1 MALGDLCLPNASKMA
16 DEIEKWANKSE
27 VKNVIVNPYEAAF
40 RLASTE
46 FNMEFEDIALR
57 SVDITKGQLS
67 SFKGR
72 LNDLIVD
79 MNQNT
84 LDRKFATTFWQTSHY
99 AKKDPMIGSLL
110 RNMQLS
116 NFYFRS
122 HESTD
127 KVEMKTMLGHFEDE
141 SISRNLTTRL
151 GLKKGAAQKEAQ
163 RLDDRLNEQRAKY
176 KDGDPDAMK
185 NMEKI
190 YKELNELVSTTY
202 LEVYDDMLYM
212 IENDVPRVEKA
223 KFDAMTA
230 EKKEPYLKG
239 KKRIK
244 LSKTDL
250 IDVKMK
256 SGKDISDNMYKALT
270 SYQSLMDG
278 LYTRLRH
285 GTGARINSIISRLK
299 YLDTDVTKHELRD
312 IRNKLEAKM
321 MPRYE
326 GAGFFPHYTRDLT
339 VDFMDGLMPRFD
351 ALQTAANPYMKN
363 KDTKTLREVIDGI
376 SRYVSGHTYTRS
388 PDYEYSRNFLN
399 SITNY
404 IYDVNRF
411 NYLSF
416 MDKNIMD
423 SLTTIES
430 VYKTDGDAKG
440 YSQSLIN
447 YIQYLHVAANGNS
460 NVSPKTAA
468 MMKTLLSFEFISKLG
483 INPRGAARNWF
494 QRLLDYVEWGPV
506 QVKRTKNII
515 NRMSIS
521 ESSIDDQLKKVG
533 LLFEETSPQLLESEI
548 SGKADIF
555 KVIKYNPETDK
566 HTFEKQS
573 SVEKVS
579 EKVGWLAGKSS
590 WLHRKAENSNRKHT
604 FKVAFAQM
612 YDWLDGP
619 RFKKVLKAERADITD
634 SQMEKQIM
642 NRARNYAINMVVL
655 NHFDYADYAKSKLL
669 TKSWGRFMF
678 QFQHYSFEFF
688 ERNAKIVR
696 EAKHDIKE
704 GRLLPGENAQGLQKA
719 YRMAIAYFGA
729 PVMASMLMGV
739 DFTNLIEHDTATRLK
754 QLAVAFTG
762 DDDEIKQAFYG
773 KGPIV
778 STFGGPLMSDLLDI
792 GVMLDLIN
800 IDEESLLALLSGL
813 EKYDPS
819 TQSTGLSKKIRI
831 LNTFLGRAVERH
843 IPQMKKG
850 RVGWAVQQEFG
861 LYPTAEARKAQKVAE
876 KAVEQILPPEIAAAL
891 EKLAAS

>member
-16 DEIEKWANKSE
+16 DEIEKWSNKSE

-72 LNDLIVD
+72 LDDLIVD

-116 NFYFRS
+116 NFYFRA

-127 KVEMKTMLGHFEDE
+127 KIAMKTMLGHFEEE
-141 SISRNLTTRL
+141 SINRGLVTRL
-151 GLKKGAAQKEAQ
+151 GLKKGDAQKEAQ

-185 NMEKI
+185 NMESI

-212 IENDVPRVEKA
+212 IENDVPRIEKA
-223 KFDAMTA
+223 RFDAMTA

-239 KKRIK
+239 KSRIK
-244 LSKTDL
+244 LSKNDL
-250 IDVKMK
+250 INVKMK

-351 ALQTAANPYMKN
+351 ELQTASNPYMKN

-388 PDYEYSRNFLN
+388 SDYEYSRNFLN

-404 IYDVNRF
+404 VYDVNRF

-440 YSQSLIN
+440 YAQSLVN
-447 YIQYLHVAANGNS
+447 YIQDLHVAANGNA
-460 NVSPKTAA
+460 NLSPKTAA

-494 QRLLDYVEWGPV
+494 QRLLDYVEWGPL
-506 QVKRTKNII
+506 QVRRTKNII

-555 KVIKYNPETDK
+555 KVIKYDPDTDK
-566 HTFEKQS
+566 HTFVKQS
-573 SVEKVS
+573 ALEKIS
-579 EKVGWLAGKSS
+579 EKFGWLAGKSS
-590 WLHRKAENSNRKHT
+590 WLHRKAENSNRRHT
-604 FKVAFAQM
+604 FKIAFAQM

-619 RFKKVLKAERADITD
+619 RFKKVLKAKRPDITD
-634 SQMEKQIM
+634 PQMEKQIM